1 MRQLFTNNLA
11 QCGKKRLLV
20 DMGDQRIVDQRL
32 VITAACRF
40 GNRAKMIEN
49 RVVQTN

>member
-1 MRQLFTNNLA
+1 MRELFANDPS

-20 DMGDQRIVDQRL
+20 DMGHQRIVDQGL

-40 GNRAKMIEN
+40 GDRAKMIEN
-49 RVVQTN
+49 RVVEAN